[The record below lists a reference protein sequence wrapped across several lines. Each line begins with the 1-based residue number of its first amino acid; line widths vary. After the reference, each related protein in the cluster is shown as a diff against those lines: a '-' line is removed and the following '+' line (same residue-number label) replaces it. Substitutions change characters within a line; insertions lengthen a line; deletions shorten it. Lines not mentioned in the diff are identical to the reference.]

1 MTAIRRLLYA
11 TSVATALCSSIR
23 AGETA
28 PTGPEDPIL
37 NRVAYSALQHDAAL
51 ADLNIGVRVLKGGT
65 AVLWGT
71 ANKADAAKA
80 EALLKTV
87 PGITSVVNSCDAAG
101 APDPLVARVEAE
113 VKRIVLP
120 SDLPDKPKIET
131 VKADPPAIAAPLSP
145 SAPVSRHTTMVE
157 KPLGDEL
164 NRRAPATHLGDP
176 VAVTN
181 GTPVDY
187 SAIERARRADSRFAR
202 LTFDLRDGRV
212 VIGGSATDPA
222 IAWELAKKVAPLI
235 GDRDV
240 VVGRIGR

>member
-1 MTAIRRLLYA
+1 MTTIRRLFFA
-11 TSVATALCSSIR
+11 ASVAAALCPSIR
-23 AGETA
+23 AGESV
-28 PTGPEDPIL
+28 PTGVEDPIL
-37 NRVAYSALQHDAAL
+37 NRVAYSALQHDTSL
-51 ADLNIGVRVLKGGT
+51 AELNIGVRVLKGGT

-71 ANKADAAKA
+71 ANKSEAAKA
-80 EALLKTV
+80 EALLKTL
-87 PGITSVVNSCDAAG
+87 PGITSVVNTCDAAG

-120 SDLPDKPKIET
+120 SDLPDKPKVEVAKT
-131 VKADPPAIAAPLSP
+131 DPPAIAAPLSP

-157 KPLGDEL
+157 KPRGDEA
-164 NRRAPATHLGDP
+164 NRRGPTTRLGDP

-187 SAIERARRADSRFAR
+187 AAIERARRADARFAR

-212 VIGGSATDPA
+212 VIGGSASDPA

-235 GDRDV
+235 GDRDI
-240 VVGRIGR
+240 VVGKIGR

>member
-1 MTAIRRLLYA
+1 MTAIRRLLFA
-11 TSVATALCSSIR
+11 ASIAAALCPSVR
-23 AGETA
+23 AGDAA

-37 NRVAYSALQHDAAL
+37 NRVAYSALQHDKDL

-65 AVLWGT
+65 AVLWGA
-71 ANKADAAKA
+71 ANKTDAAKA

-87 PGITSVVNSCDAAG
+87 PGITSVVNNCDAAG
-101 APDPLVARVEAE
+101 APDPLVARVEE
-113 VKRIVLP
+113 GVKKIVLP
-120 SDLPDKPKIET
+120 SDMPDKPKVET
-131 VKADPPAIAAPLSP
+131 VKKEGPAIAAPLSP

-157 KPLGDEL
+157 KPRGDDL

-187 SAIERARRADSRFAR
+187 AAIERARRADSRFAR

-212 VIGGSATDPA
+212 VIGGSASDPA

-240 VVGRIGR
+240 VVGRIGK